1 MVVTASL
8 TGFLRTILI
17 VVGAFTL
24 VRFLGQLMVA
34 KRNLET
40 ERKLNERERK
50 LAKERQD
57 KLTNF
62 GKTTILGR
70 GKSRSTKSSAVSGNA
85 EDVDFEEVS

>member
-8 TGFLRTILI
+8 TGFFRTILV

-24 VRFLGQLMVA
+24 IRFLGQLMVA

-50 LAKERQD
+50 LAKERQY
-57 KLTNF
+57 KLNNF
-62 GKTTILGR
+62 GKTTFLGR
-70 GKSRSTKSSAVSGNA
+70 GKSRSTKSSAVSRNA